1 MDSKKTGIAQD
12 AMLDAKQ
19 THMFHNG
26 TRGHSRIM
34 KSKEKVKI
42 NDFCSATDYHPL
54 Q

>member
-12 AMLDAKQ
+12 AMLNAKQ

-26 TRGHSRIM
+26 TRDHI
-34 KSKEKVKI
+34 
-42 NDFCSATDYHPL
+42 DFCSATDSHPL